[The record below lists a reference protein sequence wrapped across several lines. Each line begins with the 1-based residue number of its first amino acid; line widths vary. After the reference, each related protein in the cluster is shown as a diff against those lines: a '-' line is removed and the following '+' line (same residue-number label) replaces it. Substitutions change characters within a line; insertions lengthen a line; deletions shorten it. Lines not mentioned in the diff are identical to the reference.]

1 MSEHRRYER
10 RKFDYYMY
18 ARDENTQQVLG
29 HMADISSRGFKLDC
43 TQPQQIGRE
52 FRLRIDLPPD
62 VSDKSS
68 MTFLARVRWCR
79 TDHLDPFV
87 FNVGFEIVNISPS
100 DAMIYQRIYERYGTG
115 SLKQ

>member
-1 MSEHRRYER
+1 MSEHRRQER
-10 RKFDYYMY
+10 RKFGYYMY
-18 ARDENTQQVLG
+18 ARDEATQQVIG

-43 TQPQQIGRE
+43 TLPQQIGRD

-68 MTFLARVRWCR
+68 MSFIAKVRWCR
-79 TDHLDPFV
+79 TDHIDPSV
-87 FNVGFEIVNISPS
+87 FNVGFEIMSISPS

-115 SLKQ
+115 ALRS